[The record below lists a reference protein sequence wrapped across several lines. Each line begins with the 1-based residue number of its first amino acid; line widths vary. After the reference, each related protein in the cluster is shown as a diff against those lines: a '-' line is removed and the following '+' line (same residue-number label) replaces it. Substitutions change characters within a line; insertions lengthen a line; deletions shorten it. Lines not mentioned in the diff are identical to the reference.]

1 VRRVQVVQLE
11 DDADAL
17 REPLTATRSLGGTL
31 GILDLRGDHAASAV
45 PPSSAAR
52 STFASTRWC
61 IGSRAGRYAQ
71 GRRSQYGGRPRSGCS
86 NGAYACLGSVVVS
99 CTLAP

>member
-1 VRRVQVVQLE
+1 VGWAVAAAAPICFVLLLPAIWSVFDESAPPARVTRVQVVQLE

-45 PPSSAAR
+45 LAEL
-52 STFASTRWC
+52 
-61 IGSRAGRYAQ
+61 
-71 GRRSQYGGRPRSGCS
+71 GGTIDIRQHEMVHR
-86 NGAYACLGSVVVS
+86 L
-99 CTLAP
+99 

>member
-1 VRRVQVVQLE
+1 LRAGSGRSTRSSRRASDCCSAGARDARAGVQLE

-45 PPSSAAR
+45 LAEL
-52 STFASTRWC
+52 
-61 IGSRAGRYAQ
+61 
-71 GRRSQYGGRPRSGCS
+71 GGTIDIRQHEMVHR
-86 NGAYACLGSVVVS
+86 L
-99 CTLAP
+99 